1 MSTSPNYKDYSA
13 KPLGTVT
20 SKAASLSE
28 LFRTKILYGTLLLP
42 YALLRHRRLLKKTER
57 VNDHTYTCFLRAP
70 AQLRLLTGAIL
81 DFIHHEGRLDITL
94 LACSNGAETYTIAS
108 ALRKTHPD
116 LDFHIHASDLHQSM
130 IERAKAAEYS
140 RDEVLH
146 SVYMTE
152 EFLQDTFLT
161 RGDGYV
167 VRPELRDYVSFSQAN
182 LLDGETLRA
191 KFGQS
196 PLVIAQNVLFH
207 LTPEDT
213 AIAFDNLVSL
223 MAPRGV
229 LLIEGMQLDLR
240 VEFTT
245 KYGLSPFTQDLR
257 QIYEETRVHTPPH
270 WWRVYWGTE
279 PFLFFRKNRAR
290 RYGTAFKRGEDSSS

>member
-1 MSTSPNYKDYSA
+1 MSDTPNYKDYLA
-13 KPLGTVT
+13 KPLDPEAGN
-20 SKAASLSE
+20 SPSLFE
-28 LFRTKILYGTLLLP
+28 LLRTRILYDALLLP
-42 YALLRHRRLLKKTER
+42 YGLLRHRRLLKKAKR
-57 VNDHTYTCFLRAP
+57 VNDHTYTCFRRAP
-70 AQLRLLTGAIL
+70 AQLRLLTGPIL
-81 DFIHHEGRLDITL
+81 DFIPQEGRLNIVL

-108 ALRKTHPD
+108 VLRKTHPD
-116 LDFHIHASDLHQSM
+116 LDFHIYASDLHQSM
-130 IERAKAAEYS
+130 VERAKSAEYT

-146 SVYMTE
+146 SAYMTD
-152 EFLQDTFLT
+152 EFLDYTFT
-161 RGDGYV
+161 AKGDGYI
-167 VRPELRDYVSFSQAN
+167 VRPELREHVSFSQAD
-182 LLDGETLRA
+182 LLDGKALRA

-213 AIAFDNLVSL
+213 ARAFDNLVSL
-223 MAPRGV
+223 MAPRAV

-240 VEFTT
+240 VELTSQ
-245 KYGLSPFTQDLR
+245 YGLTPFTQDLR

-290 RYGTAFKRGEDSSS
+290 RYATAFMRG

>member
-1 MSTSPNYKDYSA
+1 MSATPDYQDYSA
-13 KPLGTVT
+13 KPLGTET
-20 SKAASLSE
+20 SNASSISE
-28 LFRTKILYGTLLLP
+28 VFRTKILYDTLLLP
-42 YALLRHRRLLKKTER
+42 YGLLRHQRLLKKSER

-70 AQLRLLTGAIL
+70 AQLKLLTGAVL
-81 DFIHHEGRLDITL
+81 DFVRQEGRLDITL

-108 ALRKTHPD
+108 ALRQAHPD

-130 IERAKAAEYS
+130 VERARAAEYS

-152 EFLQDTFLT
+152 EFLENTFLPK
-161 RGDGYV
+161 GEGYV
-167 VRPELRDYVSFSQAN
+167 VRPELREYVSFTQAN
-182 LLDGETLRA
+182 LLDGEALRA
-191 KFGQS
+191 KFGQA

-213 AIAFDNLVSL
+213 ARAFDNLVSL
-223 MAPRGV
+223 MTPRGA

-240 VEFTT
+240 VELTA
-245 KYGLSPFTQDLR
+245 KYGLQPFTENLR

-279 PFLFFRKNRAR
+279 PYLRFRKNRAR
-290 RYGTAFKRGEDSSS
+290 RYATAFKRG

>member
-1 MSTSPNYKDYSA
+1 MSVSPNYKDYSA
-13 KPLGTVT
+13 KPPGKET
-20 SKAASLSE
+20 S
-28 LFRTKILYGTLLLP
+28 LYEFLRKRVLYDTLLLP
-42 YALLRHRRLLKKTER
+42 YGLLRHRRLLKKSKR

-70 AQLRLLTGAIL
+70 AQLRLLTGPIL
-81 DFIHHEGRLDITL
+81 DFIRPEGRLDITL
-94 LACSNGAETYTIAS
+94 LACSNGAESYTIAS
-108 ALRKTHPD
+108 ALRKAHPD
-116 LDFHIHASDLHQSM
+116 LDFHIYASDLHQSM
-130 IERAKAAEYS
+130 IERAKAADYS

-152 EFLQDTFLT
+152 EFLEGTFLT
-161 RGDGYV
+161 QRDGYV
-167 VRPELRDYVSFSQAN
+167 VRPELRECVSFSQAN
-182 LLDGETLRA
+182 LFDGEMLRD
-191 KFGQS
+191 KFGQA

-213 AIAFDNLVSL
+213 TRAFDNLISL

-240 VEFTT
+240 IALTT
-245 KYGLSPFTQDLR
+245 KYGLRPFTQDLR

-290 RYGTAFKRGEDSSS
+290 RYGTAFKRGEKDSY